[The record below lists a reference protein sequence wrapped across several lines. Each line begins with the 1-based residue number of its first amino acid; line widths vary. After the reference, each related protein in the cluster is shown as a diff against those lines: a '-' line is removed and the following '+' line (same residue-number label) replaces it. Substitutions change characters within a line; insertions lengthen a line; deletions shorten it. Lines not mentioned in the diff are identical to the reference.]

1 MRDIGII
8 ARFEV
13 RRLMKSTGGVLAMAL
28 AFVIYF
34 WLALKLREWGAEAQG
49 SSELQALKGA
59 GGDAMGKK
67 LMEGAVGWFI
77 DLEPSTI
84 GKMLQNHSPF
94 GLVFFLVALA
104 INPLISILATFD
116 QTGGDISTRHIR
128 FLLLRTDRGSL
139 YWGKFLGAVVYYT
152 IAMGVL
158 VGIVGAFGIL
168 GGAMPGS
175 EVLYLVRIW
184 LTLSAGALPFI
195 ALNAFSNALSG
206 SAGAAFGITFG
217 YYGVVW
223 LISAVGG
230 WFNEALDKIAYLSP
244 SAMKFNLGADEL
256 SVVGTAA
263 AHMIGIGLLALILG
277 NVMFQRRDV

>member
-49 SSELQALKGA
+49 SAELQALKGA
-59 GGDAMGKK
+59 GGDAVGKK
-67 LMEGAVGWFI
+67 LMEGVVGWVV
-77 DLEPSTI
+77 DLDSATI
-84 GKMLQNHSPF
+84 GKMLVNHSPF
-94 GLVFFLVALA
+94 ALVMFLIGLA

-128 FLLLRTDRGSL
+128 FLLLRTNRSSL
-139 YWGKFLGAVVYYT
+139 YWGKFCGALLYYAFAMAFLVAVV
-152 IAMGVL
+152 G
-158 VGIVGAFGIL
+158 GFGIF
-168 GGAMPGS
+168 GGAMPGG
-175 EVLYLVRIW
+175 EALYLLRMW
-184 LTLSAGALPFI
+184 LTLVAGAVPFI
-195 ALNAFSNALSG
+195 ALNSFANALSG

-217 YYGVVW
+217 FYGVVW

-230 WFNEALDKIAYLSP
+230 WINDAFKKLEYLSP
-244 SAMKFNLGADEL
+244 SAMKFSLAADDFA
-256 SVVGTAA
+256 VVGKAA
-263 AHMIGIGLLALILG
+263 AHMFAIGLVALILG
-277 NVMFQRRDV
+277 SIIFQRRDV